1 MPIGIWETAWR
12 SAGADVGITIDSI
25 LIVREQSGV
34 GFSSMGPLPRR
45 PWSAFQARKG
55 LKEHSLT
62 IVRIIRNDDILVEFS
77 IIGKDSALASFH
89 CLVIFLENNYN
100 IIN

>member
-1 MPIGIWETAWR
+1 
-12 SAGADVGITIDSI
+12 
-25 LIVREQSGV
+25 
-34 GFSSMGPLPRR
+34 MGSLPRR

-55 LKEHSLT
+55 LKEHSLA
-62 IVRIIRNDDILVEFS
+62 IVRVIRKVNIVVEFS
-77 IIGKDSALASFH
+77 IIGKDVALASFH